1 MATIIFLL
9 LLFPSNPHMGERTLD
24 QRAGQW
30 IITVKTMMMKDVPC
44 ARRTLYSSI
53 TDSCFLIQVEILQ
66 RACHSKTDLTCKL

>member
-9 LLFPSNPHMGERTLD
+9 LLFPSNPHMAERTLD

-44 ARRTLYSSI
+44 ARRNLYSSI
-53 TDSCFLIQVEILQ
+53 PIDLI
-66 RACHSKTDLTCKL
+66 